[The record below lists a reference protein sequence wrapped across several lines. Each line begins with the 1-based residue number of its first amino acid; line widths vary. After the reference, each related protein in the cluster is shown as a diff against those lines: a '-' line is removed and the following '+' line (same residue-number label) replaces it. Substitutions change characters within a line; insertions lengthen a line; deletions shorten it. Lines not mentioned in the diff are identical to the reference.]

1 MNETNYELES
11 IQQQLSGV
19 WPNWRVTKK
28 LGNGSYGSVYEI
40 IRNDLAIKYTCA
52 LKVLNMR
59 AQDSGHYESADYTV
73 SIDRITDTDIDEFV
87 HGVTS
92 EIEAMIRL
100 KGVPNIVTIEDYAL
114 LRNPYGCTILI
125 RMEELEPMESYFKR
139 KGGTPA
145 KEDLVRLGTDI
156 CSALSFCEQNHI
168 LHRDIKPGNLFY
180 SEKAGF
186 KLGDFGISRTVASI
200 REKASMSGIG
210 TPRYIAPEIYH
221 GERYNNTADIYSFG
235 LVLYVLANGFMPPL
249 CGDEPGLTP
258 DTLSTS
264 RLHEANM
271 RRLNEGKRLPPPR
284 YADESLASVI
294 CTACEPKPENRFQTA
309 EAFRNALLSCL
320 QSKPEVPKKKPVLLY
335 GMIAAAA
342 LILILLI
349 GGIMGNK
356 SHTPS
361 AANSASDQNSQMEP
375 EASANEEADTDAD
388 TGSSNPISSGS
399 GTNEIDDSSEAV
411 TEEDVLPADGTSDED
426 SSNVQVG
433 TMEGGSPG
441 SEVTDSNAVIVWTDP
456 NLQKAVVPQVKKKLG
471 IDSDN
476 ITVADARKISDLDLT
491 DAGVTDISSLQYFV
505 GLSKLNLCNNAVS
518 DLSALTGLQ
527 KLEDLN
533 LEKNLVSDLSPLA
546 GLDRLTRLDL
556 YANDIMDITPIAGL
570 TQLRNLDIRANKIQD
585 ISPLKD
591 MVLMEK
597 LYMSDNMDL
606 YDLSPL
612 SNMPSLHY
620 LSVKNTSVSQINPL
634 KNDTNLDSLIIR
646 QTNVSDISV
655 VDSLSSLAY
664 LDIRN
669 CPIHDYGP
677 ANRFA
682 DRKGT
687 KLEK

>member
-114 LRNPYGCTILI
+114 LRTPYGCTILI

-139 KGGTPA
+139 KGGSPA

-156 CSALSFCEQNHI
+156 CSALSFCEKNNI

-186 KLGDFGISRTVASI
+186 KLGDFGISRTMDFI
-200 REKASMSGIG
+200 LEKASMSGIG

-221 GERYNNTADIYSFG
+221 GERYNNTADIYSLG
-235 LVLYVLANGFMPPL
+235 LVLYVLANGSIPPL
-249 CGDEPGLTP
+249 CDDEPGLSP
-258 DTLSTS
+258 DSLSTS

-284 YADESLASVI
+284 YADEALASVI

-309 EAFRNALLSCL
+309 EAFRNA
-320 QSKPEVPKKKPVLLY
+320 
-335 GMIAAAA
+335 
-342 LILILLI
+342 
-349 GGIMGNK
+349 
-356 SHTPS
+356 
-361 AANSASDQNSQMEP
+361 
-375 EASANEEADTDAD
+375 
-388 TGSSNPISSGS
+388 
-399 GTNEIDDSSEAV
+399 
-411 TEEDVLPADGTSDED
+411 
-426 SSNVQVG
+426 
-433 TMEGGSPG
+433 
-441 SEVTDSNAVIVWTDP
+441 
-456 NLQKAVVPQVKKKLG
+456 
-471 IDSDN
+471 
-476 ITVADARKISDLDLT
+476 
-491 DAGVTDISSLQYFV
+491 
-505 GLSKLNLCNNAVS
+505 
-518 DLSALTGLQ
+518 
-527 KLEDLN
+527 
-533 LEKNLVSDLSPLA
+533 LVSDLSPLA